1 MKRRNRGS
9 TIKQQQHKGQI
20 ENKEQMIKLGPTMSI
35 TTLNVNGLNTQI
47 KELYCQI
54 GFLKES
60 TIYCVQE
67 IHFKYKS
74 QKLK

>member
-1 MKRRNRGS
+1 MKRRNRGP

-47 KELYCQI
+47 KRTTLSDWI
-54 GFLKES
+54 
-60 TIYCVQE
+60 
-67 IHFKYKS
+67 FKRINYM
-74 QKLK
+74 LCTRDPL